1 MIAFVKGK
9 VFSISNDSVVLDNQ
23 GIGYRIYTAMP
34 QQYVIGDELML
45 LTYQYVRE
53 DAMQLYGFA
62 SQEQYDLFLRL
73 IDVKG
78 MGCKSAMNVLASA
91 SVGNLVEAIENGDVA
106 FLKTMPGIGAKT
118 AQQIVLDL
126 KGKLVL
132 HEENLKEEM
141 DADLIDAKDALIA
154 LGYKAN
160 EVRSVL
166 KEVKKQDY
174 KNTDGAIRLA
184 LSMFMKRK

>member
-78 MGCKSAMNVLASA
+78 MGCKSAMNVPASA